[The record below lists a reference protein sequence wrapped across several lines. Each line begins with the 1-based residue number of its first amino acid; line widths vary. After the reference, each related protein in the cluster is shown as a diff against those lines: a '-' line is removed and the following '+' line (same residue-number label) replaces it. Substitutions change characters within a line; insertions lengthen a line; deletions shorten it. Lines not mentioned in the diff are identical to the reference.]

1 VQYLVTAGGGSGGYN
16 GGGGGGA
23 GGVLQGLAQI
33 ASGTAYTITVGA
45 GGAAITTSGPG
56 PGIIGNAGGNSAF
69 GSFATAIGGGYGNS
83 GSGGSGGGGANTDA
97 GGSGTIGQG
106 YDGSAGTSDIATY
119 GVGGGGGGYGQKGSI
134 VTNSST
140 TPGANGGDGYTTYI
154 TNPSTYSWSNHF
166 NGSTDYIYTSTT
178 STQFA
183 FSGSFTMEG
192 WFYFNIY
199 GNQRLF
205 SNAGN
210 NEELVM
216 TPGGIVTYYD
226 GSSGHNASSAIP
238 LNTWTHIAMVRN
250 GIGSNNCQIFIN
262 GVSSTTFT
270 STTSVSTAV
279 AQYIGHGPPSFGEG
293 SLYYFQGYISNVR
306 IVNGTAVYTSNFTPS
321 TTPLTAISGTALLTC
336 QAASFIDASSNNFT
350 ISTNGSPYIAS
361 QNPFGAS
368 YAGGGGGGGDYRGS
382 HPAGYGGMGGGGAGL
397 QTNGG
402 TAGSGSTN
410 TGSGGGGACYENS
423 ATITTG
429 AGGSGIVILAYPST
443 FPAASSVTNGTLTT
457 VGGYKIYT
465 FLTSGSI
472 TF

>member
-154 TNPSTYSWSNHF
+154 ANPATYSWSNHF
-166 NGSTDYIYTSTT
+166 DGS
-178 STQFA
+178 
-183 FSGSFTMEG
+183 
-192 WFYFNIY
+192 
-199 GNQRLF
+199 
-205 SNAGN
+205 
-210 NEELVM
+210 
-216 TPGGIVTYYD
+216 VTYVSGPSNSNYGFAGQFTVEAWMYIPTFNSGQLFTVATSGGMQIGFKGD
-226 GSSGHNASSAIP
+226 GTFGIAERNVAWALTTTNFSAA
-238 LNTWTHIAMVRN
+238 TWTHVAITRDS
-250 GIGSNNCQIFIN
+250 SNVIRIFYN
-262 GVSSTTFT
+262 GVQQTSGTVSYSFNSSSILLGVDAT
-270 STTSVSTAV
+270 VDA
-279 AQYIGHGPPSFGEG
+279 AIN
-293 SLYYFQGYISNVR
+293 GYISNLRVL
-306 IVNGTAVYTSNFTPS
+306 NGTCLYSSNFTPPS
-321 TTPLTAISGTALLTC
+321 APLTAITNTVLLTC
-336 QAASFIDASSNNFT
+336 QNGSFTDNSSLAASL
-350 ISTNGSPYIAS
+350 STTGTVAIAS